1 MATPEALQMNQPL
14 TDFAS
19 AYKNSKLIADLV
31 AKPIKV
37 DALAGTF
44 QKRSRRDANSVRM
57 DDLIGSSGVASELL
71 YALTSD
77 TYRLE
82 ARALKGYV
90 DIAGSSG
97 VATALD
103 PEQEMTER
111 LMDSIKLLHERR
123 VATVLTT
130 TTSYASANRLT
141 AGLSS
146 KPGVAT
152 KWSDW
157 SAADPVGD
165 IKVALR
171 SLPSAGDDFERVMW
185 ISDTVFDALCS
196 HPQIL
201 ALKGTTAGV
210 ASPEELVSYFRGLDK
225 ILVSDV
231 TYDSANEGVTAV
243 YSRMWSAT
251 ACGIVL
257 VPKSERSTQSSIF
270 AGSFTMDSGIKVRSW
285 FDEDRGLSGATV
297 VHVGHYTQAAK
308 VIQDDAGVILSAC
321 L

>member
-19 AYKNSKLIADLV
+19 GYKNSKLIADMV
-31 AKPIKV
+31 AKPIRV
-37 DALAGTF
+37 SDLSGTF
-44 QKRSRRDANSVRM
+44 QKRSRRDANNARM
-57 DDLIGSSGVASELL
+57 DDLIGSTGVASELL
-71 YALTSD
+71 YSLSTD

-90 DIAGSSG
+90 DLAASG
-97 VATALD
+97 GMASALD

-111 LMDSIKLLHERR
+111 LMDTIKLLHEKR

-130 TTSYASANRLT
+130 TTSYTSANRLT

-146 KPGVAT
+146 KPAIAT

-157 SAADPVGD
+157 SAGDPVGD

-171 SLPSAGDDFERVMW
+171 TLPSAGDDFERVMW
-185 ISDTVFDALCS
+185 ISDVVFDALCS

-210 ASPEELVSYFRGLDK
+210 ASAEELVSYFRGLDR
-225 ILVSDV
+225 IEVSDV
-231 TYDSANEGVTAV
+231 TYDSANEGATAS
-243 YSRMWSAT
+243 YSRVWSST

-257 VPKSERSTQSSIF
+257 VPRSERSTASSIF
-270 AGSFTMDSGIKVRSW
+270 AGSFTKDAGVKVRTW
-285 FDEDRGLSGATV
+285 FDPDHGLDGATC